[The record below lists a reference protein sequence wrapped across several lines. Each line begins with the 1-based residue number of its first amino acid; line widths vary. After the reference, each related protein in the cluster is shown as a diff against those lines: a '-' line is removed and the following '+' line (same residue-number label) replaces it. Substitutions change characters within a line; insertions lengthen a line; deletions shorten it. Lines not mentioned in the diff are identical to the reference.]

1 MVSLDQLVGF
11 GVAAFIIIVIPG
23 PSVLFAIGRAISYG
37 PRVALATVAGNTTGL
52 TVIMCLVVGGL
63 GAVVATS
70 DAVFMTIKLIGA
82 AYLVY
87 LGVQAWRH
95 RKQVELSAVGVRG
108 PMTPWRAARQGFV
121 VGVTNPKGFMI
132 YAALLPPF
140 VDRSAGAPPAAQQM
154 LMLGWIAIVIGLV
167 SDSIWA
173 LVAGR
178 ARDWFAS
185 SPKRVQR
192 LGAVGGTSMIGLGV
206 GLAVTGQPSH

>member
-1 MVSLDQLVGF
+1 MVGLDQLLGF
-11 GVAAFIIIVIPG
+11 GLAAFVVIVIPG

-37 PRVALATVAGNTTGL
+37 PRVAFATVAGNTAGL
-52 TVIMCLVVGGL
+52 TVVMGLVIGGL
-63 GAVVATS
+63 GALVATS
-70 DAVFMTIKLIGA
+70 DAVFMTIKLVGA

-95 RKQVELSAVGVRG
+95 RKEVQLTSSGVRG
-108 PMTPWRAARQGFV
+108 PMGAWRAARQGFV

-140 VDRSAGAPPAAQQM
+140 LDRSAGAPPAAEQM

-173 LVAGR
+173 LAAGR

-185 SPKRVQR
+185 SPRRVQR
-192 LGAVGGTSMIGLGV
+192 LGAIGGTSMIGLGV
-206 GLAVTGQPSH
+206 GLAITGQPGK

>member
-1 MVSLDQLVGF
+1 MVGLDQLAGF
-11 GVAAFIIIVIPG
+11 ALAAFVVIVIPG

-37 PRVALATVAGNTTGL
+37 PKVALATVVGNTSGL
-52 TVIMCLVVGGL
+52 TAVMCMVVGGL
-63 GAVVATS
+63 GTIVATS
-70 DAVFMTIKLIGA
+70 DAVFMTIKLVGA

-95 RKQVELSAVGVRG
+95 RKQVQLTTSGERG

-121 VGVTNPKGFMI
+121 VGVSNPKGFMI
-132 YAALLPPF
+132 FAALLPPF
-140 VDRSAGAPPAAQQM
+140 LDRSAGAPPAAQQM
-154 LMLGWIAIVIGLV
+154 LMLGWIAVVIGLL
-167 SDSIWA
+167 SDSVWA

-178 ARDWFAS
+178 ARDWFAR

-206 GLAVTGQPSH
+206 GLAVTGQPNH